1 MQRGSSNKWRCRARG
16 CSWLR
21 SVIHRGR
28 SRRLPRGS
36 TGRRRRRYCHCNIAQ
51 QCYLHTRRDRSTN
64 MKHYLESDY
73 RISPSQDQTETC
85 FHREVIKNQGRNLPG
100 GVWRL
105 PKGLPSARVSLPSL
119 FGDRRDEMVVVCPC
133 TSISSSSPPHC
144 LMIKCMVVLAWPFF
158 LRLYFLF
165 PVSDLSRGWAEWT
178 G

>member
-85 FHREVIKNQGRNLPG
+85 YHREVIKIKG
-100 GVWRL
+100 GIYLAVY
-105 PKGLPSARVSLPSL
+105 GVSP
-119 FGDRRDEMVVVCPC
+119 RDFPLHGCLCQVCSGIGEMRWWSFVPVHQF
-133 TSISSSSPPHC
+133 PPLLHR
-144 LMIKCMVVLAWPFF
+144 IA
-158 LRLYFLF
+158 
-165 PVSDLSRGWAEWT
+165 
-178 G
+178 